1 MVKVLFIIL
10 VVMALLISPLARYTI
25 MHPIR
30 VIKYLFKDGY
40 YYFKHKKYNE
50 CHEFGKIRMNTAAGD
65 QVFGCGKTLSL
76 VRYAR
81 NVYNKYNGLQV
92 WDKKHKAFCTQHIH
106 IISNVNLYDVPYIP
120 WESEKQFT
128 ELAQYGFPEQDIT
141 IFLLDEIGTI
151 FNSRN
156 FRDNIS
162 PEFLTKLLQSRKNK
176 MCLYS
181 TSQRFL
187 FTDKILRE
195 SCSTVTTCK
204 KFWRFIT
211 LSDYNAYDLENTNN
225 PALLKPIR
233 SYIWL
238 AQDDD
243 YNSYDTEQLIERL
256 KKQNDDGDL
265 LSTAE
270 ILQTRGDS
278 VAGID
283 NISKKHFKRNR
294 AQRKNR

>member
-1 MVKVLFIIL
+1 MFKIAIIVL
-10 VVMALLISPLARYTI
+10 VVVTLFVSPHTRYGIT
-25 MHPIR
+25 HPITT
-30 VIKYLFKDGY
+30 ISYLVKDGVN
-40 YYFKHKKYNE
+40 YFRHKKYNE
-50 CHEFGKIRMNTAAGD
+50 CNEFGKIRMNVASGS

-76 VRYAR
+76 VNYAVR
-81 NVYNKYNGLQV
+81 IYKKYNGLQV
-92 WDKKHKAFCTQHIH
+92 WSNKYGRFVTQHIH
-106 IISNVNLYDVPYIP
+106 IISNVNLYDVPFIP

-128 ELAQYGFPEQDIT
+128 ELEKYGFPEQDIT

-156 FRDNIS
+156 FKDNIS

-181 TSQRFL
+181 TTQRFL

-195 SCSTVTTCK
+195 SCSVVTTCS

-211 LSDYNAYDLENTNN
+211 LSDYNAYDLENTTN

-238 AQDDD
+238 ATDDD

-256 KKQNDDGDL
+256 KKQNEQGDF
-265 LSTAE
+265 LSTEE
-270 ILQTRGDS
+270 ILNTRGSS
-278 VAGID
+278 VAGMD
-283 NISKKHFKRNR
+283 NISKKHIRRNR
-294 AQRKNR
+294 VRK

>member
-1 MVKVLFIIL
+1 M
-10 VVMALLISPLARYTI
+10 LLISPHFRYFLS
-25 MHPIR
+25 HPVKVLKFAI
-30 VIKYLFKDGY
+30 LDGIN
-40 YYFKHKKYNE
+40 YFRHKEYNV
-50 CHEFGKIRMNTAAGD
+50 CHEYGKIRMNVASGD

-76 VRYAR
+76 VKYAKHI
-81 NVYNKYNGLQV
+81 YKKYDGLQV
-92 WDKKHKAFCTQHIH
+92 WDPEHKAFCTQHIH
-106 IISNVNLYDVPYIP
+106 IISNVNLYGVPFIE

-128 ELAQYGFPEQDIT
+128 DLEAYGFPKQDIT

-151 FNSRN
+151 FNSRT
-156 FRDNIS
+156 FRNNIS

-195 SCSTVTTCK
+195 SCSTVTTCR

-233 SYIWL
+233 STIWL
-238 AQDDD
+238 ATDDD
-243 YNSYDTEQLIERL
+243 YNSYDTEQLIEKL
-256 KKQNDDGDL
+256 KKNKDDVMG
-265 LSTAE
+265 TEE
-270 ILQTRGDS
+270 ILKSRGDS
-278 VAGID
+278 VIGMD
-283 NISKKHFKRNR
+283 NISQKHLRRVK
-294 AQRKNR
+294 QRRTR